1 MAEKKNTASRQ
12 EDLREPEAANGNYK
26 KTAEGN
32 GHGKAG
38 NFTEG
43 RILQP
48 LVRFA
53 LPVLAALFL
62 QAMYGAVDLMIVG
75 RFTDP
80 GSVSAHVSAVTTGSQ
95 IMLTLTNLIASFAM
109 GATILL
115 GQQIGRGQ
123 AKKGG
128 ETIGACIVL
137 FACIGLVF
145 TALCVPGAGLLAAVM
160 HAPAEAFA
168 LTEAYV
174 RICGAGM
181 LIIIAYNLI
190 GSIFRGIGDSVT
202 PLITVAIACV
212 CNIAG
217 DLVLVAVFHMGTV
230 GAAIATVGAQAVSV
244 LISLLMM
251 RARMRKGQMP
261 FSLER
266 DQIRFNGSLISR
278 ITRLGLPIAT
288 QDLLVGVSFL
298 IIQAIVNALGVIPSA
313 GVGVAEKVCAF
324 IMLVPSAFMQSMSA
338 FVAQNAGAG
347 RFDRA
352 EKALRYGILL
362 SLAVG
367 TVMFWLSF
375 FHGVTLAS
383 FFARDMEV
391 CIAGADYLK
400 AYAIDCMLT
409 PVFFCFIGFY
419 NGIGMTRFVML
430 QGIVSAFCV
439 RVPVSFLMS
448 RRVPVSLFHIGLATP
463 LSSSLQIVMCLV
475 CMAIVKKHVRE
486 RGAVW

>member
-1 MAEKKNTASRQ
+1 MV
-12 EDLREPEAANGNYK
+12 
-26 KTAEGN
+26 
-32 GHGKAG
+32 
-38 NFTEG
+38 
-43 RILQP
+43 P

-75 RFTDP
+75 QFTDA
-80 GSVSAHVSAVTTGSQ
+80 GNVSAHVSAVTTGSQ
-95 IMLTLTNLIASFAM
+95 IMITLSTLVASFAM

-123 AKKGG
+123 AQRGG

-145 TALCVPGAGLLAAVM
+145 TALLVPGAGLIAKIM
-160 HAPAEAFA
+160 HAPAEAFE
-168 LTEAYV
+168 LTTAYV

-181 LIIIAYNLI
+181 LVIIAYNLI
-190 GSIFRGIGDSVT
+190 GSVFRGIGDSLT

-212 CNIAG
+212 FNIAG
-217 DLVLVAVFHMGTV
+217 DLLLVAGFHMGTI

-244 LISLLMM
+244 VISFFLM
-251 RARMRKGQMP
+251 RRRMSRNEMP
-261 FSLER
+261 FTLTR
-266 DQIRFNGSLISR
+266 DQIRFQGDIIAR

-288 QDLLVGVSFL
+288 QDLLVGISFL

-362 SLAVG
+362 SMAVG
-367 TVMFWLSF
+367 IGMFYLSF
-375 FHGVTLAS
+375 FHGTELALL
-383 FFARDMEV
+383 FAKDMDV
-391 CIAGADYLK
+391 ARAGAEYLK

-409 PVFFCFIGFY
+409 PIFFCFIGFF
-419 NGIGMTRFVML
+419 NGIGMTRFVMA
-430 QGIVSAFCV
+430 QGIISAFCV
-439 RVPVSFLMS
+439 RVPVSFFMS
-448 RRVPVSLFHIGLATP
+448 KRVPVSLFEIGLATP
-463 LSSSLQIVMCLV
+463 FSSSLQIIMGLV
-475 CMAIVKKHVRE
+475 CLYYVKRKVKRT
-486 RGAVW
+486 GMF

>member
-1 MAEKKNTASRQ
+1 MSTTAGRKNLERDNTESNNTDRKEQRQ
-12 EDLREPEAANGNYK
+12 VQVR
-26 KTAEGN
+26 T
-32 GHGKAG
+32 
-38 NFTEG
+38 FTQG
-43 RILQP
+43 RILLP
-48 LVRFA
+48 LIRFA

-75 RFTDP
+75 HFTE
-80 GSVSAHVSAVTTGSQ
+80 SSVVSAHVSAVTTGSQ
-95 IMLTLTNLIASFAM
+95 IMITFTNLIASFAM

-115 GQQIGRGQ
+115 GQQIGMGQ

-128 ETIGACIVL
+128 DTIGACIVL
-137 FACIGLVF
+137 FACIGVVL
-145 TALCVPGAGLLAAVM
+145 TLLCVPGAGLIAHVM

-168 LTEAYV
+168 LTTAYV

-181 LIIIAYNLI
+181 LVIIAYNLI

-202 PLITVAIACV
+202 PLVTVAIACV

-217 DLVLVAVFHMGTV
+217 DLLLVAVFHMGTV
-230 GAAIATVGAQAVSV
+230 GAALATVAAQAMSV
-244 LISLLMM
+244 LISLWMM
-251 RARMRKGQMP
+251 RRRMERNEMP
-261 FSLER
+261 FTLQR
-266 DQIRFNGSLISR
+266 DQLCFQGQIIAR

-288 QDLLVGVSFL
+288 QDLLVGISFL
-298 IIQAIVNALGVIPSA
+298 IIQAIVNALGVVPSA
-313 GVGVAEKVCAF
+313 GIGVAEKVCAF

-352 EKALRYGILL
+352 LKALRYGILC

-367 TVMFWLSF
+367 TFMFWLSW
-375 FHGVTLAS
+375 FHGTSLALL
-383 FFARDMEV
+383 FAGDMEV
-391 CIAGADYLK
+391 AAAGADYLR
-400 AYAIDCMLT
+400 AYAIDCLLT
-409 PVFFCFIGFY
+409 PIFFCFIGFF

-448 RRVPVSLFHIGLATP
+448 RRVPVSLFRIGLATP
-463 LSSSLQIVMCLV
+463 CSSSLQIIMGLICL
-475 CMAIVKKHVRE
+475 AYVKKRE
-486 RGAVW
+486 KKPNPGS

>member
-1 MAEKKNTASRQ
+1 M
-12 EDLREPEAANGNYK
+12 
-26 KTAEGN
+26 
-32 GHGKAG
+32 
-38 NFTEG
+38 
-43 RILQP
+43 QP

-75 RFTDP
+75 QFTEA

-95 IMLTLTNLIASFAM
+95 IMLTLTNLVASFAM

-115 GQQIGRGQ
+115 GQQIGQGQ

-145 TALCVPGAGLLAAVM
+145 TVLCVPGAGVLASVM

-168 LTEAYV
+168 LTTAYV

-181 LIIIAYNLI
+181 LVIIAYNLI

-202 PLITVAIACV
+202 PLVTVAIACV
-212 CNIAG
+212 CNIGG
-217 DLVLVAVFHMGTV
+217 DLLLVAVFHMGTV
-230 GAAIATVGAQAVSV
+230 GAAIATVGAQ
-244 LISLLMM
+244 LISVVISFLLL
-251 RARMRKGQMP
+251 RGRMRRGELP
-261 FSLER
+261 FSLDR
-266 DQIRFNGSLISR
+266 DQVRFHGPVIGR

-288 QDLLVGVSFL
+288 QDLLVGISFL
-298 IIQAIVNALGVIPSA
+298 IIQAIVNALGVVPSA

-375 FHGVTLAS
+375 FHGVELALL
-383 FFARDMEV
+383 FAKDMEV
-391 CIAGADYLK
+391 AVAGADYLK

-409 PVFFCFIGFY
+409 PIFFCFIGFY

-430 QGIVSAFCV
+430 QGIISAFCV
-439 RVPVSFLMS
+439 RVPVSFIMS

-463 LSSSLQIVMCLV
+463 CSSTLQIIMGLV
-475 CMAIVKKHVRE
+475 CLYYVKRKVKRT
-486 RGAVW
+486 GTF

>member
-1 MAEKKNTASRQ
+1 MEQ
-12 EDLREPEAANGNYK
+12 
-26 KTAEGN
+26 
-32 GHGKAG
+32 KAQVRT
-38 NFTEG
+38 FTEG
-43 RILQP
+43 QILLP

-75 RFTDP
+75 RFTDAAN
-80 GSVSAHVSAVTTGSQ
+80 VSAHVSAVTTGSQ
-95 IMLTLTNLIASFAM
+95 IMLTLTNLVASFAM

-128 ETIGACIVL
+128 ETIGACLVL
-137 FACIGLVF
+137 FACIGVVLTILC
-145 TALCVPGAGLLAAVM
+145 TAGAGVISKIM
-160 HAPAEAFA
+160 QAPAEAFD
-168 LTEAYV
+168 LTVAYV

-181 LIIIAYNLI
+181 LVIIAYNLI

-217 DLVLVAVFHMGTV
+217 DLLLVAGFHMGTI
-230 GAAIATVGAQAVSV
+230 GAAIATVAAQAVSV
-244 LISLLMM
+244 VISFFLM
-251 RARMRKGQMP
+251 RQRSRKGRMP
-261 FSLER
+261 FALSRE
-266 DQIRFNGSLISR
+266 QIRFRGDIIAR

-288 QDLLVGVSFL
+288 QDLLVGISFL
-298 IIQAIVNALGVIPSA
+298 IIQAIVNAL
-313 GVGVAEKVCAF
+313 GVAEKVCAF

-367 TVMFWLSF
+367 TIMFYLSF
-375 FHGVTLAS
+375 FHGTELALL
-383 FFARDMEV
+383 FAKDMDV
-391 CIAGADYLK
+391 AAAGADYLK

-409 PVFFCFIGFY
+409 PIFFCFIGFF
-419 NGIGMTRFVML
+419 NGIGMTRFVMT
-430 QGIVSAFCV
+430 QGIISAFCV
-439 RVPVSFLMS
+439 RVPVSFFMS
-448 RRVPVSLFHIGLATP
+448 KQVPVSLFKIGLATP
-463 LSSSLQIVMCLV
+463 FSSTLQIIMGLV
-475 CMAIVKKHVRE
+475 CLFYVKGKVKRT
-486 RGAVW
+486 GMI

>member
-1 MAEKKNTASRQ
+1 MSQHTKSQHTKSHDTQHAEKQTGARPAHTQ
-12 EDLREPEAANGNYK
+12 ARVRTFTG
-26 KTAEGN
+26 
-32 GHGKAG
+32 GK
-38 NFTEG
+38 
-43 RILQP
+43 ILLP
-48 LVRFA
+48 LVQFA

-75 RFTDP
+75 RFTDAAR
-80 GSVSAHVSAVTTGSQ
+80 VSAHVSAVTTGSQ
-95 IMLTLTNLIASFAM
+95 IMLTLTNLVASFAM

-123 AKKGG
+123 AEKGG
-128 ETIGACIVL
+128 ATIGACIVL
-137 FACIGLVF
+137 FACIGVVF
-145 TALCVPGAGLLAAVM
+145 TALCVPGAGLIAQVM

-168 LTEAYV
+168 LTTAYV

-181 LIIIAYNLI
+181 LVIIAYNLI

-217 DLVLVAVFHMGTV
+217 DLLLVAVFHMGTV

-244 LISLLMM
+244 LISLLMLG
-251 RARMRKGQMP
+251 RKMKRGELP
-261 FSLER
+261 FSLRR
-266 DQIRFNGSLISR
+266 DQIRFRGEIIAR

-288 QDLLVGVSFL
+288 QDLLVGISFL
-298 IIQAIVNALGVIPSA
+298 IIQAIVNGLGVVPSA

-347 RFDRA
+347 RYDRA
-352 EKALRYGILL
+352 EKALGCGILM

-367 TVMFWLSF
+367 TVMFYLSF
-375 FHGVTLAS
+375 FQGITLAS
-383 FFARDMEV
+383 FFAKDMAV
-391 CIAGADYLK
+391 CTAGAEYLK

-409 PVFFCFIGFY
+409 PIFFCFIGFY

-430 QGIVSAFCV
+430 QGIISAFCV
-439 RVPVSFLMS
+439 RVPVSFIMS

-463 LSSSLQIVMCLV
+463 CSSTLQIIMGLVCLV
-475 CMAIVKKHVRE
+475 IVRRRYHRTGKI
-486 RGAVW
+486 

>member
-1 MAEKKNTASRQ
+1 MV
-12 EDLREPEAANGNYK
+12 
-26 KTAEGN
+26 
-32 GHGKAG
+32 
-38 NFTEG
+38 
-43 RILQP
+43 P

-75 RFTDP
+75 QFTDA
-80 GSVSAHVSAVTTGSQ
+80 GNVSAHVSAVTTGSQ
-95 IMLTLTNLIASFAM
+95 IMITLTNLVASFAM

-123 AKKGG
+123 AQRGG

-145 TALCVPGAGLLAAVM
+145 TALLVPGAGLIAKIM
-160 HAPAEAFA
+160 HAPAEAFE
-168 LTEAYV
+168 LTTAYV

-181 LIIIAYNLI
+181 LVIIAYNLI
-190 GSIFRGIGDSVT
+190 GSVFRGIGDSLT

-212 CNIAG
+212 FNIAG
-217 DLVLVAVFHMGTV
+217 DLLLVAGFHMGTI

-244 LISLLMM
+244 VISFFLM
-251 RARMRKGQMP
+251 RRRMSRNEMP
-261 FSLER
+261 FTLTR
-266 DQIRFNGSLISR
+266 DQIRFQGDIIAR

-288 QDLLVGVSFL
+288 QDLLVGISFL

-362 SLAVG
+362 SMAVG
-367 TVMFWLSF
+367 IGMFYLSF
-375 FHGVTLAS
+375 FHGTELALL
-383 FFARDMEV
+383 FAKDMDV
-391 CIAGADYLK
+391 ARAGAEYLK

-409 PVFFCFIGFY
+409 PIFFCFIGFF
-419 NGIGMTRFVML
+419 NGIGMTRFVMA
-430 QGIVSAFCV
+430 QGIISAFCV
-439 RVPVSFLMS
+439 RVPVSFFMS
-448 RRVPVSLFHIGLATP
+448 KRVPVSLFEIGLATP
-463 LSSSLQIVMCLV
+463 FSSSLQIIMGLV
-475 CMAIVKKHVRE
+475 CLYYVKRKVKRT
-486 RGAVW
+486 GMF

>member
-1 MAEKKNTASRQ
+1 MV
-12 EDLREPEAANGNYK
+12 
-26 KTAEGN
+26 
-32 GHGKAG
+32 
-38 NFTEG
+38 
-43 RILQP
+43 P

-75 RFTDP
+75 QFTDA
-80 GSVSAHVSAVTTGSQ
+80 GNVSAHVSAVTTGSQ
-95 IMLTLTNLIASFAM
+95 IMITLTNLVASFAM

-123 AKKGG
+123 AQKGG

-145 TALCVPGAGLLAAVM
+145 TALLVPGAGLIAKIM
-160 HAPAEAFA
+160 HAPAEAFE
-168 LTEAYV
+168 LTTAYV

-181 LIIIAYNLI
+181 LVIIAYNLL
-190 GSIFRGIGDSVT
+190 GSVFRGIGDSLT

-212 CNIAG
+212 FNIAG
-217 DLVLVAVFHMGTV
+217 DLLLVAGFHMGTI

-244 LISLLMM
+244 VISFFLM
-251 RARMRKGQMP
+251 RRRMSRNEMP
-261 FSLER
+261 FTLTR
-266 DQIRFNGSLISR
+266 DQIRFQGDIIAR

-288 QDLLVGVSFL
+288 QDLLVGISFL

-362 SLAVG
+362 SMAVG
-367 TVMFWLSF
+367 IGMFYLSF
-375 FHGVTLAS
+375 FHGTELALL
-383 FFARDMEV
+383 FAKDMDV
-391 CIAGADYLK
+391 ARAGAEYLK

-409 PVFFCFIGFY
+409 PIFFCFIGFF
-419 NGIGMTRFVML
+419 NGIGMTRFVMA
-430 QGIVSAFCV
+430 QGIISAFCV
-439 RVPVSFLMS
+439 RVPVSFFMS
-448 RRVPVSLFHIGLATP
+448 KRVPVSLFEIGLATP
-463 LSSSLQIVMCLV
+463 FSSSLQIIMGLV
-475 CMAIVKKHVRE
+475 CLYCVKRKVKRT
-486 RGAVW
+486 GMF

>member
-1 MAEKKNTASRQ
+1 MV
-12 EDLREPEAANGNYK
+12 
-26 KTAEGN
+26 
-32 GHGKAG
+32 
-38 NFTEG
+38 
-43 RILQP
+43 P

-75 RFTDP
+75 QFTDA
-80 GSVSAHVSAVTTGSQ
+80 GNVSAHVSAVTTGSQ
-95 IMLTLTNLIASFAM
+95 IMITLTNLVASFAM

-123 AKKGG
+123 AQKGG

-145 TALCVPGAGLLAAVM
+145 TALLVPGAGLIAKIM
-160 HAPAEAFA
+160 HAPAEAFE
-168 LTEAYV
+168 LTTAYV

-181 LIIIAYNLI
+181 LVIIAYNLI
-190 GSIFRGIGDSVT
+190 GSVFRGIGDSLT

-212 CNIAG
+212 FNIAG
-217 DLVLVAVFHMGTV
+217 DLLLVAGFHMGTI

-244 LISLLMM
+244 VISFFLM
-251 RARMRKGQMP
+251 RRRMSRNEMP
-261 FSLER
+261 FTLTR
-266 DQIRFNGSLISR
+266 DQIRFQGDIIAR

-288 QDLLVGVSFL
+288 QDLLVGISFL

-313 GVGVAEKVCAF
+313 GVGVAEKVCAC

-362 SLAVG
+362 SMAVG
-367 TVMFWLSF
+367 IGMFYLSF
-375 FHGVTLAS
+375 FHGTELALL
-383 FFARDMEV
+383 FAKDMDV
-391 CIAGADYLK
+391 ARAGAEYLK

-409 PVFFCFIGFY
+409 PIFFCFIGFF
-419 NGIGMTRFVML
+419 NGIGMTRFVMA
-430 QGIVSAFCV
+430 QGIISAFCV
-439 RVPVSFLMS
+439 RVPVSFFMS
-448 RRVPVSLFHIGLATP
+448 KRVPVSLFEIGLATP
-463 LSSSLQIVMCLV
+463 FSSSLQIIMGLV
-475 CMAIVKKHVRE
+475 CVYCVKRKVKRT
-486 RGAVW
+486 GMF

>member
-1 MAEKKNTASRQ
+1 MSGDKTQTARKTEKEMKKRDEQKAKVKVKTHSAQ
-12 EDLREPEAANGNYK
+12 KAQK
-26 KTAEGN
+26 KTETQSAK
-32 GHGKAG
+32 KAQVKT
-38 NFTEG
+38 FTEG
-43 RILQP
+43 QILLP

-75 RFTDP
+75 RFTDA
-80 GSVSAHVSAVTTGSQ
+80 GAVSAHVSAVTTGSQ
-95 IMLTLTNLIASFAM
+95 IMMTLTNLVASFAM

-137 FACIGLVF
+137 FVCIGLVL
-145 TALCVPGAGLLAAVM
+145 TALCVPGAGLIAQIM
-160 HAPAEAFA
+160 HAPKEAFE
-168 LTEAYV
+168 LTTAYV

-181 LIIIAYNLI
+181 LVIIAYNLI
-190 GSIFRGIGDSVT
+190 GSIFRGIGDSIT

-212 CNIAG
+212 FNIAG
-217 DLVLVAVFHMGTV
+217 DLVLVAGFHMGTI

-244 LISLLMM
+244 VISFFLM
-251 RARMRKGQMP
+251 RRRMRRDEMP
-261 FSLER
+261 FTLTR
-266 DQIRFNGSLISR
+266 DQIRFQGDIIAR

-288 QDLLVGVSFL
+288 QDLGV
-298 IIQAIVNALGVIPSA
+298 VPSA
-313 GVGVAEKVCAF
+313 GIGVAEKVCAF

-362 SLAVG
+362 SLSVG
-367 TVMFWLSF
+367 IVMFYLSF
-375 FHGVTLAS
+375 FHGVELALL
-383 FFARDMEV
+383 FAKDMDV
-391 CIAGADYLK
+391 AAAGADYLK

-409 PVFFCFIGFY
+409 PIFFCFIGFF
-419 NGIGMTRFVML
+419 NGIGMTRFVMA
-430 QGIVSAFCV
+430 QGIISAFCV
-439 RVPVSFLMS
+439 RVPVSFFMS
-448 RRVPVSLFHIGLATP
+448 KRVPVSLFQIGLATP
-463 LSSSLQIVMCLV
+463 FSSSLQIIMGLV
-475 CMAIVKKHVRE
+475 CLYYVKRKVKRT
-486 RGAVW
+486 GMF

>member
-1 MAEKKNTASRQ
+1 MEHRAQ
-12 EDLREPEAANGNYK
+12 V
-26 KTAEGN
+26 KT
-32 GHGKAG
+32 
-38 NFTEG
+38 FTEG
-43 RILQP
+43 KILLP

-75 RFTDP
+75 QFTDAA
-80 GSVSAHVSAVTTGSQ
+80 SVSAHVSAVTTGSQ
-95 IMLTLTNLIASFAM
+95 IMITLTNLVASFAM

-123 AKKGG
+123 AQKGG

-137 FACIGLVF
+137 FAVIGLVF
-145 TALCVPGAGLLAAVM
+145 TVLLVPGAGVIAGIM
-160 HAPAEAFA
+160 HAPAEAFE
-168 LTEAYV
+168 LTTAYV

-181 LIIIAYNLI
+181 LVIIAYNLI
-190 GSIFRGIGDSVT
+190 GSIFRGIGDSIT

-217 DLVLVAVFHMGTV
+217 DLLLVAGFHMGTI
-230 GAAIATVGAQAVSV
+230 GAAIATVGAQAISV
-244 LISLLMM
+244 VISFFLM
-251 RARMRKGQMP
+251 RRRMRRNEMP
-261 FSLER
+261 FTLAKE
-266 DQIRFNGSLISR
+266 QIRFQGDIIAR

-288 QDLLVGVSFL
+288 QDLLVGISFL
-298 IIQAIVNALGVIPSA
+298 IIQAIVNALGVVPSA
-313 GVGVAEKVCAF
+313 GIGVAEKVCAF

-367 TVMFWLSF
+367 IGMFYLSF
-375 FHGVTLAS
+375 FHGTELALL
-383 FFARDMEV
+383 FAKDMDV
-391 CIAGADYLK
+391 AAAGADYLK

-409 PVFFCFIGFY
+409 PIFFCFIGFF
-419 NGIGMTRFVML
+419 NGIGMTRFVMA
-430 QGIVSAFCV
+430 QGIISAFCV
-439 RVPVSFLMS
+439 RVPVSFFMS
-448 RRVPVSLFHIGLATP
+448 KRVPVSLFQIGLATP
-463 LSSSLQIVMCLV
+463 FSSSLQIIMGLV
-475 CMAIVKKHVRE
+475 CLYYVKRE
-486 RGAVW
+486 VKRTGMF

>member
-1 MAEKKNTASRQ
+1 MV
-12 EDLREPEAANGNYK
+12 
-26 KTAEGN
+26 
-32 GHGKAG
+32 
-38 NFTEG
+38 
-43 RILQP
+43 P

-75 RFTDP
+75 QFTDA
-80 GSVSAHVSAVTTGSQ
+80 GNVSAHVSAVTTGSQ
-95 IMLTLTNLIASFAM
+95 IMITLTNLVASFAM

-123 AKKGG
+123 AQKGG

-145 TALCVPGAGLLAAVM
+145 TALLVPGAGLIAKIM
-160 HAPAEAFA
+160 HAPAEAFE
-168 LTEAYV
+168 LTTAYV

-181 LIIIAYNLI
+181 LVIIAYNLI
-190 GSIFRGIGDSVT
+190 GSVFRGIGDSLT

-212 CNIAG
+212 FNIAG
-217 DLVLVAVFHMGTV
+217 DLLLVAGFHMGTI

-244 LISLLMM
+244 VISFFLM
-251 RARMRKGQMP
+251 RRRMSRNEMP
-261 FSLER
+261 FTLTR
-266 DQIRFNGSLISR
+266 DQIRFQGDIIAR

-288 QDLLVGVSFL
+288 QDLLVGISFL

-362 SLAVG
+362 SMAVG
-367 TVMFWLSF
+367 IGMFYLSF
-375 FHGVTLAS
+375 FHGTELALL
-383 FFARDMEV
+383 FAKDMDV
-391 CIAGADYLK
+391 ARAGAEYLK

-409 PVFFCFIGFY
+409 PIFFCFIGFF
-419 NGIGMTRFVML
+419 NGIGMTRFVMA
-430 QGIVSAFCV
+430 QGIISAFWV
-439 RVPVSFLMS
+439 RVPVSFFMS
-448 RRVPVSLFHIGLATP
+448 KRVPVSLFEIGLATP
-463 LSSSLQIVMCLV
+463 FSSSLQIIMGLV
-475 CMAIVKKHVRE
+475 CLYYVKRKVKRT
-486 RGAVW
+486 GMF

>member
-1 MAEKKNTASRQ
+1 MKRQTAQ
-12 EDLREPEAANGNYK
+12 V
-26 KTAEGN
+26 KT
-32 GHGKAG
+32 
-38 NFTEG
+38 FTEG
-43 RILQP
+43 QILVP

-75 RFTDP
+75 QFTDA
-80 GSVSAHVSAVTTGSQ
+80 GNVSAHVSAVTTGSQ
-95 IMLTLTNLIASFAM
+95 IMITLTNLVASFAM

-123 AKKGG
+123 AQKGG

-145 TALCVPGAGLLAAVM
+145 TALLVPGAGLIAKIM
-160 HAPAEAFA
+160 HAPAEAFE
-168 LTEAYV
+168 LTTAYV

-181 LIIIAYNLI
+181 LVIIAYNLI
-190 GSIFRGIGDSVT
+190 GSVFRGIGDSLT

-212 CNIAG
+212 FNIAG
-217 DLVLVAVFHMGTV
+217 DLLLVAGFHMGTI

-244 LISLLMM
+244 VISFFLM
-251 RARMRKGQMP
+251 RRRMSRNEMP
-261 FSLER
+261 FTLTR
-266 DQIRFNGSLISR
+266 DQIRFQGDIIAR

-288 QDLLVGVSFL
+288 QDLLVGISFL

-362 SLAVG
+362 SMAVG
-367 TVMFWLSF
+367 IGMFYLSF
-375 FHGVTLAS
+375 FHGTELALL
-383 FFARDMEV
+383 FAKDMDV
-391 CIAGADYLK
+391 ARAGAEYLK

-409 PVFFCFIGFY
+409 PIFFCFIGFF
-419 NGIGMTRFVML
+419 NGIGMTRFVMA
-430 QGIVSAFCV
+430 QGIISAFCV
-439 RVPVSFLMS
+439 RVPVSFFMS
-448 RRVPVSLFHIGLATP
+448 KRVPVSLFEIGLATP
-463 LSSSLQIVMCLV
+463 FSSSLQIIMGLV
-475 CMAIVKKHVRE
+475 CLYYVKRKVKRT
-486 RGAVW
+486 GMF

>member
-1 MAEKKNTASRQ
+1 MV
-12 EDLREPEAANGNYK
+12 
-26 KTAEGN
+26 
-32 GHGKAG
+32 
-38 NFTEG
+38 
-43 RILQP
+43 P

-75 RFTDP
+75 QFTDA
-80 GSVSAHVSAVTTGSQ
+80 GNVSAHVSAVTTGSQ
-95 IMLTLTNLIASFAM
+95 IMITLTNLVASFAM

-123 AKKGG
+123 AQKGG

-145 TALCVPGAGLLAAVM
+145 TALLVPGAGLIAKIM
-160 HAPAEAFA
+160 HAPAEAFE
-168 LTEAYV
+168 LTTAYV

-181 LIIIAYNLI
+181 LVIIAYNLI
-190 GSIFRGIGDSVT
+190 GSVFRGIGDSLT

-212 CNIAG
+212 FNIAG
-217 DLVLVAVFHMGTV
+217 DLLLVAGFHMGTI

-244 LISLLMM
+244 VISFFLM
-251 RARMRKGQMP
+251 RRRMSRNEMP
-261 FSLER
+261 FTLTR
-266 DQIRFNGSLISR
+266 DQIRFQGDIIAR

-288 QDLLVGVSFL
+288 QDLLVGISFL

-347 RFDRA
+347 RFDRT

-362 SLAVG
+362 SMAVG
-367 TVMFWLSF
+367 IGMFYLSF
-375 FHGVTLAS
+375 FHGTELALL
-383 FFARDMEV
+383 FAKDMDV
-391 CIAGADYLK
+391 ARAGAEYLK

-409 PVFFCFIGFY
+409 PIFFCFIGFF
-419 NGIGMTRFVML
+419 NGIGMTRFVMA
-430 QGIVSAFCV
+430 QGIISAFCV
-439 RVPVSFLMS
+439 RVPVSFFMS
-448 RRVPVSLFHIGLATP
+448 KRVPVSLFEIGLATP
-463 LSSSLQIVMCLV
+463 FSSSLQIIMGLV
-475 CMAIVKKHVRE
+475 CLYFVKRKVKRT
-486 RGAVW
+486 GMF

>member
-1 MAEKKNTASRQ
+1 MV
-12 EDLREPEAANGNYK
+12 
-26 KTAEGN
+26 
-32 GHGKAG
+32 
-38 NFTEG
+38 
-43 RILQP
+43 P

-75 RFTDP
+75 QFTDA
-80 GSVSAHVSAVTTGSQ
+80 GNVSAHVSAVTTGSQ
-95 IMLTLTNLIASFAM
+95 IMITLTNLVASFAM

-123 AKKGG
+123 AQKGG

-145 TALCVPGAGLLAAVM
+145 TALLVPGAGLIAKIM
-160 HAPAEAFA
+160 HAPAEAFE
-168 LTEAYV
+168 LTTAYV

-181 LIIIAYNLI
+181 LVIIAYNLI
-190 GSIFRGIGDSVT
+190 GSVFRGIGDSLT

-212 CNIAG
+212 FNIAG
-217 DLVLVAVFHMGTV
+217 DLLLVAGFHMGTI

-244 LISLLMM
+244 VISFFLM
-251 RARMRKGQMP
+251 RRRMSRNEMP
-261 FSLER
+261 FTLTR
-266 DQIRFNGSLISR
+266 DQIRFQGDIIAR

-288 QDLLVGVSFL
+288 QDLLVGISFL

-362 SLAVG
+362 SMAVG
-367 TVMFWLSF
+367 IGMFYLSF
-375 FHGVTLAS
+375 FHGTELALL
-383 FFARDMEV
+383 FAKDMDV
-391 CIAGADYLK
+391 ARAGAEYLK

-409 PVFFCFIGFY
+409 PIFFCFIGFF
-419 NGIGMTRFVML
+419 NGIGMTRFVMA
-430 QGIVSAFCV
+430 QGIISAFCV
-439 RVPVSFLMS
+439 RVPVSFFMS
-448 RRVPVSLFHIGLATP
+448 KRVPVSLFEIGLATP
-463 LSSSLQIVMCLV
+463 FSSSLQIIMGLV
-475 CMAIVKKHVRE
+475 CLYYVKRKVKRT
-486 RGAVW
+486 GMF